1 MTSSMDE
8 LYQEVQ
14 NRLLMLQIENEKNE
28 YFCHVINQMTQPVK
42 VEKVNL
48 PKSLKEQNKPADIK
62 ENDDEIAKVNK
73 LLKKSVIVRNSY
85 KSKKNKSLLEST
97 KSTKEKS
104 KPTVN
109 QANYQKKE
117 KSKRNIVEE
126 VDAYLNPCDFVEK
139 AQLPTELFKYDKFLS
154 SLKSNDVFK
163 HENLYCPPCNAE
175 KEFIEL
181 LHDNNNTSRKMLH
194 SNAIKTA
201 HHISKTSSEMSN
213 ILLFE
218 LERFASDKTLIGQF
232 RMKLVLENVIQ
243 SLEKL
248 QIKFKEL
255 INSDII
261 IDNLESIKK
270 IYKQFKMNQLLGKV
284 AKQMFTISSR
294 NAATL
299 TRSTNNLVAR
309 QLAPMISLQQRFA
322 SPNPT
327 SMVEIRDRVM
337 YNLQLYDKIDPENL
351 HEGANFVRDLG
362 LDSLDQVEIVMA
374 MENEFNF
381 YIPDSDGEK
390 LMTPQEIIDYF
401 VEKYDLI
408 E

>member
-1 MTSSMDE
+1 
-8 LYQEVQ
+8 
-14 NRLLMLQIENEKNE
+14 
-28 YFCHVINQMTQPVK
+28 
-42 VEKVNL
+42 
-48 PKSLKEQNKPADIK
+48 
-62 ENDDEIAKVNK
+62 
-73 LLKKSVIVRNSY
+73 
-85 KSKKNKSLLEST
+85 
-97 KSTKEKS
+97 
-104 KPTVN
+104 
-109 QANYQKKE
+109 
-117 KSKRNIVEE
+117 
-126 VDAYLNPCDFVEK
+126 
-139 AQLPTELFKYDKFLS
+139 
-154 SLKSNDVFK
+154 
-163 HENLYCPPCNAE
+163 
-175 KEFIEL
+175 
-181 LHDNNNTSRKMLH
+181 
-194 SNAIKTA
+194 
-201 HHISKTSSEMSN
+201 
-213 ILLFE
+213 
-218 LERFASDKTLIGQF
+218 
-232 RMKLVLENVIQ
+232 
-243 SLEKL
+243 
-248 QIKFKEL
+248 
-255 INSDII
+255 
-261 IDNLESIKK
+261 
-270 IYKQFKMNQLLGKV
+270 MNQLLGKV

>member
-1 MTSSMDE
+1 
-8 LYQEVQ
+8 
-14 NRLLMLQIENEKNE
+14 
-28 YFCHVINQMTQPVK
+28 
-42 VEKVNL
+42 
-48 PKSLKEQNKPADIK
+48 
-62 ENDDEIAKVNK
+62 
-73 LLKKSVIVRNSY
+73 
-85 KSKKNKSLLEST
+85 
-97 KSTKEKS
+97 
-104 KPTVN
+104 
-109 QANYQKKE
+109 
-117 KSKRNIVEE
+117 
-126 VDAYLNPCDFVEK
+126 
-139 AQLPTELFKYDKFLS
+139 
-154 SLKSNDVFK
+154 
-163 HENLYCPPCNAE
+163 
-175 KEFIEL
+175 
-181 LHDNNNTSRKMLH
+181 
-194 SNAIKTA
+194 
-201 HHISKTSSEMSN
+201 
-213 ILLFE
+213 
-218 LERFASDKTLIGQF
+218 
-232 RMKLVLENVIQ
+232 
-243 SLEKL
+243 
-248 QIKFKEL
+248 
-255 INSDII
+255 
-261 IDNLESIKK
+261 
-270 IYKQFKMNQLLGKV
+270 
-284 AKQMFTISSR
+284 MFTISSR

>member
-1 MTSSMDE
+1 
-8 LYQEVQ
+8 
-14 NRLLMLQIENEKNE
+14 
-28 YFCHVINQMTQPVK
+28 MTQPVK

-109 QANYQKKE
+109 QGNYQKKE

-261 IDNLESIKK
+261 IDNLESVSYYQSSILNLNVVCPSVYEASKIIENVANIK
-270 IYKQFKMNQLLGKV
+270 
-284 AKQMFTISSR
+284 
-294 NAATL
+294 
-299 TRSTNNLVAR
+299 
-309 QLAPMISLQQRFA
+309 SLEFL
-322 SPNPT
+322 NKLDKDT
-327 SMVEIRDRVM
+327 SKNI
-337 YNLQLYDKIDPENL
+337 L
-351 HEGANFVRDLG
+351 
-362 LDSLDQVEIVMA
+362 EIV
-374 MENEFNF
+374 ENILKTNF
-381 YIPDSDGEK
+381 ELNNELVNAFK
-390 LMTPQEIIDYF
+390 TVF
-401 VEKYDLI
+401 DLLTNKFTSNLAI
-408 E
+408 LTDF